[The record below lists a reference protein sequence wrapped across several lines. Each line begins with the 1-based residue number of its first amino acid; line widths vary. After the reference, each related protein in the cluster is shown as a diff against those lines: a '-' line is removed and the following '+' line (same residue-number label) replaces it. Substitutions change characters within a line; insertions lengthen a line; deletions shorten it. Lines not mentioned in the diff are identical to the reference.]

1 MIIHLKASATQ
12 LRLVIPLEGWP
23 GGRRNHVFC
32 AQWASKDTSDVTTK
46 VKERG
51 NGCMAAELRVLHVSR
66 SACTLPSKED
76 TEPQNTMKQPRWCR
90 GYSLGG
96 RGSDI
101 KPVCH
106 CTDDNAFST

>member
-1 MIIHLKASATQ
+1 MIIHLKASETQ

-51 NGCMAAELRVLHVSR
+51 NGCTGRGAESVTRLSECVY
-66 SACTLPSKED
+66 TKED
-76 TEPQNTMKQPRWCR
+76 TEPQNTKKQPRRCR

>member
-1 MIIHLKASATQ
+1 MIIHLKASETQ

-51 NGCMAAELRVLHVSR
+51 NGC
-66 SACTLPSKED
+66 T
-76 TEPQNTMKQPRWCR
+76 
-90 GYSLGG
+90 G
-96 RGSDI
+96 RGAESVTRLSECVYTPI
-101 KPVCH
+101 KRRHRTSKYQEATQMVQGL
-106 CTDDNAFST
+106 